1 MSPMNSNLERPAA
14 PAKRRRFARTGL
26 AALLVV
32 TLSAACIP
40 HALALSQEG
49 GQKAANKAVPA
60 SSAQAAAALYEK
72 SEIVYANLAA
82 TGTPQAVYVVNRFD
96 VAAPGTLVD
105 HGDYTDVKNLT
116 NESDLVRSG
125 DVTTVDVEEGVF
137 YYQGDAAQTTL
148 PWNIALSYELDGKPI
163 SADELAGASGALA
176 IRVTTT
182 RNAAVDPA
190 FYDSFMLQITFTL
203 KGQESFDVQA
213 EGATIASAGQDWTVA
228 FTALP
233 GHDGDF
239 TLKAQVSDF
248 SMDGVQIAA
257 LPYSSVVD
265 LPDTGEMTDGM
276 ADLASAVSQLTDGT
290 AQLADGIDLLA
301 EGAQGVSEG
310 AEAFGQGLSKL
321 DGGSSY
327 LVSVSG
333 DIRDALAAIASGL
346 AGADL
351 GSLADLERLPATL
364 RQLADGLD
372 GSGGLRESVAA
383 VQQGYAQALGVLDG
397 AIGAIPA
404 GSIDEAALGSLV
416 DLVKGQGTEAD
427 AATLGQLTQYYAA
440 AQYVRGAYVGPNGND
455 GAKAAF
461 DGASALLDNLAAD
474 ASSGGAL
481 ATSAQA
487 LRAMADALE
496 SSLGAGAL
504 DQLPAL
510 VEGLSGLSGEYGR
523 FHDGLAE
530 YASGLS
536 SLSSKYQD
544 FASGASQFAGGAGDL
559 VGGANDLS
567 DGMSALDESTATLPE
582 TMREKIG
589 EMTAEFDFPEFEPV
603 SFVSSE
609 NANVNAVQFVMATSP
624 IEKPEAPQEEE
635 APAPEP
641 TLWDRLLALFQG

>member
-1 MSPMNSNLERPAA
+1 M
-14 PAKRRRFARTGL
+14 
-26 AALLVV
+26 
-32 TLSAACIP
+32 
-40 HALALSQEG
+40 
-49 GQKAANKAVPA
+49 
-60 SSAQAAAALYEK
+60 
-72 SEIVYANLAA
+72 
-82 TGTPQAVYVVNRFD
+82 
-96 VAAPGTLVD
+96 
-105 HGDYTDVKNLT
+105 
-116 NESDLVRSG
+116 
-125 DVTTVDVEEGVF
+125 
-137 YYQGDAAQTTL
+137 
-148 PWNIALSYELDGKPI
+148 
-163 SADELAGASGALA
+163 
-176 IRVTTT
+176 
-182 RNAAVDPA
+182 
-190 FYDSFMLQITFTL
+190 
-203 KGQESFDVQA
+203 
-213 EGATIASAGQDWTVA
+213 
-228 FTALP
+228 
-233 GHDGDF
+233 
-239 TLKAQVSDF
+239 
-248 SMDGVQIAA
+248 
-257 LPYSSVVD
+257 
-265 LPDTGEMTDGM
+265 
-276 ADLASAVSQLTDGT
+276 
-290 AQLADGIDLLA
+290 
-301 EGAQGVSEG
+301 
-310 AEAFGQGLSKL
+310 
-321 DGGSSY
+321 
-327 LVSVSG
+327 
-333 DIRDALAAIASGL
+333 
-346 AGADL
+346 
-351 GSLADLERLPATL
+351 
-364 RQLADGLD
+364 
-372 GSGGLRESVAA
+372 
-383 VQQGYAQALGVLDG
+383 LDG